1 MPVLELASNIV
12 IVKIYLN
19 FFTPIL
25 QLNFLFNTQQSPYCV
40 YVCNTFIV
48 VPVRYLRKE
57 NNENV
62 SPFYFTE
69 LYIRIIVTY

>member
-25 QLNFLFNTQQSPYCV
+25 QLNFLF
-40 YVCNTFIV
+40 
-48 VPVRYLRKE
+48 
-57 NNENV
+57 
-62 SPFYFTE
+62 
-69 LYIRIIVTY
+69 